1 MAIYAKS
8 LLRVASTQVV
18 FAAERE
24 SKAVMTESEQIRD
37 RVVEV
42 DANPV

>member
-1 MAIYAKS
+1 MYAKS
-8 LLRVASTQVV
+8 LLRVAPTRVV
-18 FAAERE
+18 FVAKRE

-37 RVVEV
+37 RVGEV